1 MDKNIIITPDATLAP
16 AGEAMPLRQG
26 GTVTGTEA
34 RQAVFARR
42 SQRHFFC
49 GPSEAHTPSHIYVPP
64 YLGGLRYGGL
74 GFLRESVEVSAVRG
88 VDGEVKKLSGVS
100 HRFRHREP

>member
-1 MDKNIIITPDATLAP
+1 MDKDIIIPPDATLAP
-16 AGEAMPLRQG
+16 AGETMPLRQG
-26 GTVTGTEA
+26 S
-34 RQAVFARR
+34 RCWNR
-42 SQRHFFC
+42 SSSGCLCPTAATSFFC